1 MHSLIRKLSLEIR
14 KILVPLRGQYAPG
27 DPASLDAP
35 ALQSAVLL
43 ARKLDAEVEVL
54 CVINPAKQE
63 ASGWIDWIPDYGMD
77 MVIEGLDRQGAA
89 RRRNARKSFETHVA
103 PGIGIDG
110 FRAAFVESE
119 GDIRETVGAAGRFSD
134 LIVIA
139 SSQSLWEQ
147 PFRPA
152 LDAALHESARPIFVS
167 PEVAPATVGDHVTIA
182 WNNSPEAAR
191 ALAGAMPML
200 RIATSVSVLSCRE
213 QDSAEGSTDLETV
226 IAYLDM
232 HGVKAKGTEII
243 AQHQRPASEI
253 IDAALAQGADL
264 LVLGSVVHSRTHSL
278 VYGSLTEEVLKAPR
292 LSALLVP

>member
-1 MHSLIRKLSLEIR
+1 MPLS
-14 KILVPLRGQYAPG
+14 GQYAPE

-35 ALQSAVLL
+35 ALQSAVML
-43 ARKLDAEVEVL
+43 AKKLDAEVEVL
-54 CVINPAKQE
+54 CVINPARQQ
-63 ASGWIDWIPDYGMD
+63 ASGWINWIPDYGLD
-77 MVIEGLDRQGAA
+77 MVIEGLHQQGAA

-103 PGIGIDG
+103 PEIGIDG
-110 FRAAFVESE
+110 FLAAFVESE
-119 GDIRETVGAAGRFSD
+119 GDIRATVGAAGRFSD
-134 LIVIA
+134 LIVVA
-139 SSQSLWEQ
+139 SSQSQWEQ
-147 PFRPA
+147 PFRPL
-152 LDAALHESARPIFVS
+152 LDAALHESARPIFVA
-167 PEVAPATVGDHVTIA
+167 PEVAPATVDGHVTIA

-200 RIATSVSVLSCRE
+200 RIATSVSVLSCKERGSGE
-213 QDSAEGSTDLETV
+213 DSADLGTV

-232 HGVKAKGTEII
+232 HGVKAKGTEVI

-253 IDAALAQGADL
+253 IDAALALGSDL